1 MNTPSPTPS
10 HVVVVGSFNV
20 DHVWRCDALPV
31 AGATIAG
38 RYANGPGGKGFN
50 QAIAA
55 VRTANDGPLSQSDQL
70 ELYLSWGHP
79 APPGARVP
87 GPG

>member
-20 DHVWRCDALPV
+20 DHVWRCDVLPV

-55 VRTANDGPLSQSDQL
+55 VRAAKASLSRRFAAQEALDK
-70 ELYLSWGHP
+70 
-79 APPGARVP
+79 GAGNRQIP
-87 GPG
+87 HSPSPT